1 MCGAGVDQRP
11 VARSRGGHLAHS
23 QHSSASAVWLLSKRT
38 SKHSS
43 PGCLLHWYRCAHLF
57 VCLPSCFLV
66 KMIQKQHQ
74 CASGHTKHCFVASC
88 TAGDLMTALLLANL
102 YKDSS
107 NMQHAVEQA
116 IAGLQAV
123 LQASAEVSGPAAHS
137 RERSA
142 EVHIFL
148 VNVLCF
154 AFFIFCSLGSENV
167 YGQISQCSP
176 SDTCLCVSTATR
188 DHSITSSAGVQ
199 SKGVALD
206 TEPAPYNV
214 AAS

>member
-1 MCGAGVDQRP
+1 M
-11 VARSRGGHLAHS
+11 HT
-23 QHSSASAVWLLSKRT
+23 LLVQVCT
-38 SKHSS
+38 SF
-43 PGCLLHWYRCAHLF
+43 CLH
-57 VCLPSCFLV
+57 PSSCFRC
-66 KMIQKQHQ
+66 QN
-74 CASGHTKHCFVASC
+74 GTKAAPLCIWPHNCFVASC

-116 IAGLQAV
+116 IASLQAV

-148 VNVLCF
+148 VTVLCF

-176 SDTCLCVSTATR
+176 SDTCLCISTATR